1 MGNFPMVVVVN
12 PGYPIWDTDRTMFL
26 VPLEDYD
33 MTDNLWNF
41 GSTINSVR
49 TFNYW
54 ILKTVVP
61 AMEATFGISIG
72 TSFQI
77 NDKNCYPMV
86 MTRFYQEQVWSA
98 RRGQYTDRCKLHV
111 VVNKNDEYTGRLLC
125 NGVMDQMG
133 ISQQAMYQIKTLDM
147 QGVNDMTPADFA
159 NPNFTVP
166 LRPVTIEIRTEGGWE
181 VKDLDE
187 RVRHFVRDFSLY
199 Y

>member
-12 PGYPIWDTDRTMFL
+12 PGYPVWDTDRTLFL
-26 VPLEDYD
+26 QPLEEYD
-33 MTDNLWNF
+33 MTDALWRT

-49 TFNYW
+49 TFNW
-54 ILKTVVP
+54 WVKNTVVP
-61 AMEATFGISIG
+61 ALEATFNIEIH

-77 NDKNCYPMV
+77 SDKNCYPMI
-86 MTRFYQEQVWSA
+86 MTRFYSEQVWSP

-125 NGVMDQMG
+125 NGVMDKMG
-133 ISQQAMYQIKTLDM
+133 ISQSAMYQIKTLDM
-147 QGVNDMTPADFA
+147 QAVNTMVAQDFA
-159 NPNFTVP
+159 NPNFTTP
-166 LRPVTIEIRTEGGWE
+166 LQPATIEVRTEGGWE

-187 RVRHFVRDFSLY
+187 RVRHFVRDFVLY